1 MRAMFQ
7 NNNHSS
13 THNNHEGGQAPV
25 YKQFMTFKPAEF
37 RSSTDPI
44 ISEEWVQSMETI
56 FEFMQI
62 TEVERVRC
70 ATFMLKDDAR
80 IWWQGAKVALDL
92 NNITW
97 REFKEVFYG
106 KYFTLSTRN
115 KLEREFLEIKQGDSS
130 IADYVKRFERGK
142 YFAPVI
148 TDNASM
154 ELNHFLEGLNAT
166 IRRDVWLSNPSSMR
180 ETIDRALMAEKD
192 NQDII
197 REAQAKRTS
206 YQGRD
211 SHPRNF
217 YHNNN
222 NQRFSQRPQQSPQ
235 SKRVQPA
242 GSVSSAKFSNTPI
255 PVCTICGKTHI
266 GSCIQ
271 GSNVCFLCKQRGNI
285 QRDCPKK
292 NEVALGRVFSMTR
305 EEANPKTTIITGNL

>member
-37 RSSTDPI
+37 RGSTDPI
-44 ISEEWVQSMETI
+44 ISEEWVQSMEII

-62 TEVERVRC
+62 TEVERVKC

-80 IWWQGAKVALDL
+80 IWWKGAKVALDL

-106 KYFTLSTRN
+106 KYFILSTRN
-115 KLEREFLEIKQGDSS
+115 KLAREFLEIKQGDSS
-130 IADYVKRFERGK
+130 IADYVKRFERGN
-142 YFAPVI
+142 YFAPMI

-166 IRRDVWLSNPSSMR
+166 IRRDVRLSNPSSMR

-211 SHPRNF
+211 SHVPAMK
-217 YHNNN
+217 
-222 NQRFSQRPQQSPQ
+222 RP
-235 SKRVQPA
+235 
-242 GSVSSAKFSNTPI
+242 FN
-255 PVCTICGKTHI
+255 
-266 GSCIQ
+266 
-271 GSNVCFLCKQRGNI
+271 
-285 QRDCPKK
+285 
-292 NEVALGRVFSMTR
+292 
-305 EEANPKTTIITGNL
+305 